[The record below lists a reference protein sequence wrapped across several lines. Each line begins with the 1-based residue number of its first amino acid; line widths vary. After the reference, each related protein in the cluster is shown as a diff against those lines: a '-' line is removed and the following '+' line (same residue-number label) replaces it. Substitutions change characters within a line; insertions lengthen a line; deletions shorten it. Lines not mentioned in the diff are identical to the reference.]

1 MPRSLI
7 IETDNLPPVVQG
19 WLKAIGIEQG
29 EEVEL
34 VFTEHELLLRRPINP
49 QLRDWARQT
58 VDRYDRS
65 FRRLLGLDPDEG
77 GEGRR

>member
-1 MPRSLI
+1 MPRSLV
-7 IETDNLPPVVQG
+7 IETENLPPVVQS
-19 WLKAIGIEQG
+19 WLKAIGIGQG

-65 FRRLLGLDPDEG
+65 FRTLLGLDPDDAS
-77 GEGRR
+77 GERR